1 MRCIKKLRPA
11 MAGLFVLLCGCLTGC
26 SVSFCGFRGKGE
38 EFAFVCQ
45 EETDGTGPAVKQKSA
60 VQQNDMPEV
69 SEQAADTQTEPS
81 VQEAE
86 TALET
91 VQEAETA
98 PETVQEAVATPEVV
112 PEDGRININTAGV
125 EELTTLKGVGESRA
139 NAIIAFREEHGSFEN
154 PEDIMQIAGIKEG
167 IYAKIKD
174 QIKVR

>member
-1 MRCIKKLRPA
+1 MRCIKKMRPA
-11 MAGLFVLLCGCLTGC
+11 MAGLLVLLCGCLTGC

-38 EFAFVCQ
+38 EFVFVCQ
-45 EETDGTGPAVKQKSA
+45 EETAGVEPAVIQESA
-60 VQQNDMPEV
+60 GQQNDIPEV
-69 SEQAADTQTEPS
+69 SSQAADVQTEPA

-86 TALET
+86 A
-91 VQEAETA
+91 A
-98 PETVQEAVATPEVV
+98 PEAV

>member
-11 MAGLFVLLCGCLTGC
+11 MAGLIVLLCGCLTGC

-45 EETDGTGPAVKQKSA
+45 TEPAVQ
-60 VQQNDMPEV
+60 E
-69 SEQAADTQTEPS
+69 TE
-81 VQEAE
+81 E
-86 TALET
+86 
-91 VQEAETA
+91 A
-98 PETVQEAVATPEVV
+98 PEAPEAV

-139 NAIIAFREEHGSFEN
+139 KAIIAFREEHGSFEN

>member
-11 MAGLFVLLCGCLTGC
+11 MAGLLVLLCGCLTGC

-45 EETDGTGPAVKQKSA
+45 EETAGTEPAVVQESA
-60 VQQNDMPEV
+60 GQQNDILEV
-69 SEQAADTQTEPS
+69 SEQAVKVQTEPA

-86 TALET
+86 A
-91 VQEAETA
+91 A
-98 PETVQEAVATPEVV
+98 PEAV
-112 PEDGRININTAGV
+112 PEDDRININTAGV
-125 EELTTLKGVGESRA
+125 KELTTLKGVGESRA

>member
-11 MAGLFVLLCGCLTGC
+11 MAGLLVLLCGCLTGC

-45 EETDGTGPAVKQKSA
+45 EETAGTESA
-60 VQQNDMPEV
+60 VVQESAEQQKDILEV
-69 SEQAADTQTEPS
+69 SEQAVKVQTES
-81 VQEAE
+81 AVQEAE
-86 TALET
+86 T
-91 VQEAETA
+91 
-98 PETVQEAVATPEVV
+98 V

>member
-11 MAGLFVLLCGCLTGC
+11 MAGLLVLLCGCLTGC

-45 EETDGTGPAVKQKSA
+45 EAV
-60 VQQNDMPEV
+60 PEV
-69 SEQAADTQTEPS
+69 ASQAAADPQTES
-81 VQEAE
+81 E
-86 TALET
+86 T
-91 VQEAETA
+91 
-98 PETVQEAVATPEVV
+98 PETEESKPATEEVST
-112 PEDGRININTAGV
+112 DGRININTAGV

>member
-11 MAGLFVLLCGCLTGC
+11 MAGLLVLLCGCLTGC

-45 EETDGTGPAVKQKSA
+45 EETAGTESA
-60 VQQNDMPEV
+60 VVQESAGQQKDILEV
-69 SEQAADTQTEPS
+69 SEQAVNVQTEPA

-86 TALET
+86 A
-91 VQEAETA
+91 
-98 PETVQEAVATPEVV
+98 V

>member
-11 MAGLFVLLCGCLTGC
+11 MAGLLVLLCGCLTGC

-45 EETDGTGPAVKQKSA
+45 EETDGEGQAAITESA
-60 VQQNDMPEV
+60 VQQEAVPEV
-69 SEQAADTQTEPS
+69 SAEIAADSQAESGT
-81 VQEAE
+81 QEAE
-86 TALET
+86 P
-91 VQEAETA
+91 A
-98 PETVQEAVATPEVV
+98 PEAV

-139 NAIIAFREEHGSFEN
+139 NAIIAFREEHGSFEK

>member
-11 MAGLFVLLCGCLTGC
+11 MAGLLVLLCGCLTGC

-38 EFAFVCQ
+38 EFAFICQ
-45 EETDGTGPAVKQKSA
+45 EAVL
-60 VQQNDMPEV
+60 EV
-69 SEQAADTQTEPS
+69 SEQTTDVQTEPA
-81 VQEAE
+81 VQETE
-86 TALET
+86 TASET
-91 VQEAETA
+91 SQ
-98 PETVQEAVATPEVV
+98 
-112 PEDGRININTAGV
+112 EDGRININTAGV

>member
-1 MRCIKKLRPA
+1 MRCINKMRP
-11 MAGLFVLLCGCLTGC
+11 GLVGLLVLLCGCLTGC

-38 EFAFVCQ
+38 EFVFVCQ
-45 EETDGTGPAVKQKSA
+45 EETAG
-60 VQQNDMPEV
+60 
-69 SEQAADTQTEPS
+69 
-81 VQEAE
+81 QEK
-86 TALET
+86 T
-91 VQEAETA
+91 V
-98 PETVQEAVATPEVV
+98 PEVV
-112 PEDGRININTAGV
+112 SQAAADPQTESETPEAEESKPATEAVSADGRININTAGV

>member
-11 MAGLFVLLCGCLTGC
+11 MAGLLVLLCGCLTGC

-45 EETDGTGPAVKQKSA
+45 EAV
-60 VQQNDMPEV
+60 PEV
-69 SEQAADTQTEPS
+69 SAQTAADSQTES
-81 VQEAE
+81 GTQEAE
-86 TALET
+86 TASET
-91 VQEAETA
+91 SQ
-98 PETVQEAVATPEVV
+98 
-112 PEDGRININTAGV
+112 EDGRININTAGV

>member
-11 MAGLFVLLCGCLTGC
+11 MAGLLVLLCGCLTGC

-45 EETDGTGPAVKQKSA
+45 EAV
-60 VQQNDMPEV
+60 PEV
-69 SEQAADTQTEPS
+69 ASQAAADSQTES
-81 VQEAE
+81 GTQEAE
-86 TALET
+86 TASET
-91 VQEAETA
+91 SQ
-98 PETVQEAVATPEVV
+98 
-112 PEDGRININTAGV
+112 EDGRININTAGV

>member
-11 MAGLFVLLCGCLTGC
+11 MAGLLVLLCGCLTGC

-45 EETDGTGPAVKQKSA
+45 EETAGTESA
-60 VQQNDMPEV
+60 VVQESAEQQKDILEV
-69 SEQAADTQTEPS
+69 SEQAVNVQTEPV

-86 TALET
+86 
-91 VQEAETA
+91 
-98 PETVQEAVATPEVV
+98 AVS
-112 PEDGRININTAGV
+112 EDGRININTAGV

>member
-11 MAGLFVLLCGCLTGC
+11 VAGLLVLLCGCLTGC

-45 EETDGTGPAVKQKSA
+45 EETDGTGPAVEQKSA
-60 VQQNDMPEV
+60 GQQNDMLEV
-69 SEQAADTQTEPS
+69 SEQAVKVQTEPA

-86 TALET
+86 A
-91 VQEAETA
+91 
-98 PETVQEAVATPEVV
+98 V
-112 PEDGRININTAGV
+112 PEDSRININTAGV

>member
-1 MRCIKKLRPA
+1 MRCIKKMRPA
-11 MAGLFVLLCGCLTGC
+11 IAGLLVLLCGCLTGC

-45 EETDGTGPAVKQKSA
+45 
-60 VQQNDMPEV
+60 QNDMPEV
-69 SEQAADTQTEPS
+69 SEQAVNSQTEPA
-81 VQEAE
+81 VQE
-86 TALET
+86 T
-91 VQEAETA
+91 EAA
-98 PETVQEAVATPEVV
+98 PEVV

>member
-1 MRCIKKLRPA
+1 MRCIKKMRPA
-11 MAGLFVLLCGCLTGC
+11 IAGLLVLLCGCLTGC

-45 EETDGTGPAVKQKSA
+45 EETDGTGPAVEQKSA
-60 VQQNDMPEV
+60 GQQNDMPEV
-69 SEQAADTQTEPS
+69 SEQAVKVQTES
-81 VQEAE
+81 AVQEAE
-86 TALET
+86 A
-91 VQEAETA
+91 VQ
-98 PETVQEAVATPEVV
+98 
-112 PEDGRININTAGV
+112 EDGRININTAGV

>member
-1 MRCIKKLRPA
+1 MRCINKMRPA
-11 MAGLFVLLCGCLTGC
+11 IAGLLVLLCGCLTGC

-38 EFAFVCQ
+38 EFAFICQ
-45 EETDGTGPAVKQKSA
+45 EEAGEVEDHTGGPEHLPEPVRAAQPESDQTDALQQETEPAKA
-60 VQQNDMPEV
+60 EPAETPEV
-69 SEQAADTQTEPS
+69 S
-81 VQEAE
+81 
-86 TALET
+86 
-91 VQEAETA
+91 
-98 PETVQEAVATPEVV
+98 

>member
-11 MAGLFVLLCGCLTGC
+11 MTGLLVLLCGCLTGC

-45 EETDGTGPAVKQKSA
+45 EETAGDGQAVVTEPAGQQEA
-60 VQQNDMPEV
+60 VPEV
-69 SEQAADTQTEPS
+69 SVETAADSQ
-81 VQEAE
+81 AE
-86 TALET
+86 CGT
-91 VQEAETA
+91 QEAETA
-98 PETVQEAVATPEVV
+98 PETSR
-112 PEDGRININTAGV
+112 EDGRININTAGV

>member
-11 MAGLFVLLCGCLTGC
+11 MAGLLVLLCGCLTGC

-45 EETDGTGPAVKQKSA
+45 EETDGEGQAAVTEPAGQQEA
-60 VQQNDMPEV
+60 VPEV
-69 SEQAADTQTEPS
+69 SVETTADSQAESGTQETET
-81 VQEAE
+81 E
-86 TALET
+86 TSR
-91 VQEAETA
+91 
-98 PETVQEAVATPEVV
+98 
-112 PEDGRININTAGV
+112 EDGRININTAGV

>member
-11 MAGLFVLLCGCLTGC
+11 IAGLLVLLCGCLTGC

-45 EETDGTGPAVKQKSA
+45 EETDGTGPAVEQKSA
-60 VQQNDMPEV
+60 GQQNDMLEV
-69 SEQAADTQTEPS
+69 SEQAVKVQTEPA

-86 TALET
+86 A
-91 VQEAETA
+91 
-98 PETVQEAVATPEVV
+98 V
-112 PEDGRININTAGV
+112 PEDSRININTAGV

>member
-1 MRCIKKLRPA
+1 MRCIKKMRPA
-11 MAGLFVLLCGCLTGC
+11 IAGLLVLLCGCLTGC

-45 EETDGTGPAVKQKSA
+45 EETDGTGSAVEQKSA
-60 VQQNDMPEV
+60 GQQNDMPEV
-69 SEQAADTQTEPS
+69 SEQAVKVQTES
-81 VQEAE
+81 AVQEAE
-86 TALET
+86 A
-91 VQEAETA
+91 
-98 PETVQEAVATPEVV
+98 V